1 MVAEKLFY
9 FFLIRNE
16 EEYINIRTDTGE
28 IKETK
33 EREKTKGRMR
43 GPSYTNWT
51 NYFTFSSHHFNFECL

>member
-9 FFLIRNE
+9 FFFFFLIRNE

-43 GPSYTNWT
+43 GPSYTN
-51 NYFTFSSHHFNFECL
+51 